1 MRPKVIFENVSKSY
15 NLYKKQSDKI
25 IELFTLKKKDDHFHA
40 VQNVSF
46 TIYEGDVVGIVGLN
60 GAGKST
66 LSNLIAQ
73 IIPPTEGT
81 ITIDG
86 ETSLIAIAVG
96 LNNQLSGIENIR
108 LKCLMHGMSNAKINE
123 LLPKIIEFADIGRF
137 INQPVKNYS
146 SGMKS
151 KLGFA
156 ISVHTDPDILIID
169 EALSVGDQ
177 TFYQKCID
185 KMNAFKEQGKTIIFI
200 SHSASQVKSF
210 CNKVIWLNYGQI
222 EMYDEADVVIDKYNE
237 FVTSFNALTESE
249 KKQYRQEKLDSQYY
263 LEESLASENRLNKK
277 KKHGS
282 LAFIVQFLMLFIAL
296 LISIAFMFN

>member
-25 IELFTLKKKDDHFHA
+25 IELFTLKKKNDNFHA

-96 LNNQLSGIENIR
+96 LNNQLSGLENIR
-108 LKCLMHGMSNAKINE
+108 LKCLMHGLSNAKINE
-123 LLPKIIEFADIGRF
+123 LLPQIIEFADIGKF
-137 INQPVKNYS
+137 IHQPVKNYS
-146 SGMKS
+146 SGMKA

-222 EMYDEADVVIDKYNE
+222 EMYDEADVVIGKYNE

-249 KKQYRQEKLDSQYY
+249 KKQYRQEKLNSQYY
-263 LEESLASENRLNKK
+263 LEESLTSENRLNKK
-277 KKHGS
+277 KKYDS
-282 LAFIVQFLMLFIAL
+282 FAFIMQFLMLFIAL